1 MQATATLSPSA
12 APSRRLV
19 RRAPPAA
26 APAPMAPGARLL
38 RWATGVAAVA
48 LCLALVAAAVGAA
61 TRAPVFTLSR
71 IELHGDLSRHSPQ
84 ALRDHA
90 MPRLAGN
97 FFSLDLRQAQAV
109 FEALPWV
116 RHAEVRRI
124 WPDALAVRLEEHVAV
139 ALWQGSDE
147 AGSAAGLERLV
158 NAYGELFDA
167 NPGEVEDES
176 LPVFSTGGADA
187 AEALAL
193 HGRLQPAFAGLGLG
207 MARLERSSRG
217 AWRVLLDSGAR
228 VELGRGSADELT
240 ARAERL
246 ARTLPAVLARF
257 DAPLEVADLRH
268 ADGYALRLAGVG
280 TQPAAAARA
289 ATPSPPPAAARPA
302 AASRSASRPASRPA
316 TPPRSTA
323 PARAARPT
331 NFQR

>member
-1 MQATATLSPSA
+1 MQATATLNTAA
-12 APSRRLV
+12 APTRRLV

-26 APAPMAPGARLL
+26 PPAPVAPGARLL
-38 RWATGVAAVA
+38 RWAALAAAAA
-48 LCLALVAAAVGAA
+48 LVLALVAAGIGAA

-71 IELHGDLSRHSPQ
+71 IELHGDLNRHTPE
-84 ALRDHA
+84 ALRAHA

-116 RHAEVRRI
+116 RRAEVRRI
-124 WPDALAVRLEEHVAV
+124 WPDAISVRLEEHVAV
-139 ALWQGSDE
+139 ALWEGSDE

-167 NPGEVEDES
+167 NPGEVEDEA
-176 LPVFSTGGADA
+176 LPVFSSGGADA

-193 HGRLQPAFAGLGLG
+193 HARLQPVFASLGLTV
-207 MARLERSSRG
+207 ARLERSSRG
-217 AWRVLLDSGAR
+217 AWRVVLDSGAR

-240 ARAERL
+240 ARTERL

-257 DAPLEVADLRH
+257 DAPLEAADLRH
-268 ADGYALRLAGVG
+268 AEGYALRLAGLG
-280 TQPAAAARA
+280 TQPAAGAAA
-289 ATPSPPPAAARPA
+289 PSRPAAAARPA
-302 AASRSASRPASRPA
+302 TA
-316 TPPRSTA
+316 PRSNA

-331 NFQR
+331 NSQR